1 MLVTLPKTQREF
13 FLEKLSMFR
22 ELIPKFEQM
31 NNQKWSTY
39 TRTRQK
45 HSNIEINCKHKRTLY
60 THSTDS

>member
-39 TRTRQK
+39 TRTRQTIFK
-45 HSNIEINCKHKRTLY
+45 IKYARKYKKSKIRKISC
-60 THSTDS
+60 

>member
-1 MLVTLPKTQREF
+1 LVTLPKTQREF

-39 TRTRQK
+39 TRTRQFPQK
-45 HSNIEINCKHKRTLY
+45 FLI
-60 THSTDS
+60 